1 MKKIIKHFF
10 LLTGLATGCIYGI
23 NKFIDTTS
31 GIKKLLSSNNG
42 HFFEWRFGNI
52 FYTKHGEGS
61 PILLI
66 HDLHPAGSSIEWSK
80 MIKKLSKQHTV
91 YAIDL
96 LGCGRSDKPGLT
108 YTNYMFVQLITDFV
122 KKVIEQKTDVIVTG
136 DSCSFTLMAA
146 NMDDKIID
154 RIFMVSP
161 PSLESLV
168 KNPTK
173 QTDFVKKVLEL
184 PIIGTFCYNLQM
196 LEDKITDLFE
206 QKYYR
211 KKAFISANLKD
222 SYYESAHLNHS
233 NGRFLYGSILGNY
246 TNINI
251 IPALKKLENPIYI
264 LGSRDTQT
272 SIRIIDSYVKYD
284 ENIETAYIS
293 NCNKLPQLEEPEKL
307 YEIISMFYDE

>member
-1 MKKIIKHFF
+1 
-10 LLTGLATGCIYGI
+10 
-23 NKFIDTTS
+23 
-31 GIKKLLSSNNG
+31 
-42 HFFEWRFGNI
+42 
-52 FYTKHGEGS
+52 
-61 PILLI
+61 
-66 HDLHPAGSSIEWSK
+66 
-80 MIKKLSKQHTV
+80 
-91 YAIDL
+91 
-96 LGCGRSDKPGLT
+96 
-108 YTNYMFVQLITDFV
+108 
-122 KKVIEQKTDVIVTG
+122 
-136 DSCSFTLMAA
+136 
-146 NMDDKIID
+146 
-154 RIFMVSP
+154 
-161 PSLESLV
+161 
-168 KNPTK
+168 
-173 QTDFVKKVLEL
+173 
-184 PIIGTFCYNLQM
+184 M

-211 KKAFISANLKD
+211 KKAFISSNLKD